1 MIDQAI
7 LYSECPC
14 GSGKKFK
21 FCCYPSIRN
30 DLPPDPTRADVTGAI
45 RLRSRVA
52 RLTELTT
59 KPVVL
64 DLDRFHELIGRGLRH
79 LHNGRYGEAKRVLL
93 QAKDEFGMLPTAYN
107 NLALCALV
115 QGNLKE
121 AEEWVQEVVRRFPSE
136 NPFGLA
142 MYADI
147 RYLRGDVI
155 GALDIIERAERIV
168 PPSVDQAVRVCE
180 SMAHFKDHERIVRY
194 AEKSGYADDPIMAFF
209 LGIALANLGRHADA
223 VRSLRIAVRGTQP
236 DYVTRILDEVT
247 AGKRP
252 QTICG
257 DWMYFTHDSFTL
269 FAGLMNSVK
278 DGDNQQIDLSSEAL
292 AEMVEVETNAGL
304 IDVLEAIKILS
315 TSLTKRA
322 ERMLDALRSDA
333 SRPEN
338 IRQAAEKAYAEH
350 FADSDLGKR
359 LRSIPEGQ
367 LEKMIITE
375 DAATHAPLDPAY
387 EESYFKAVHICLDP
401 SSRKSDLKEAL
412 RLLKDL
418 YAKVP
423 DNPAVAN
430 NYASALSRLGCKEE
444 AEVVIR
450 ECFAHHPEYVF
461 GAANYLANLMV
472 SGKMDEARAMI
483 ENYRLPQ
490 RIHPD
495 AYLSWLRVEIRYY
508 EKIGDAERLR
518 NVKRSMD
525 LVSKEFKRVHAA
537 TNTLRSEDV
546 AECQHEKN

>member
-1 MIDQAI
+1 MIDQDI
-7 LYSECPC
+7 LYAECPC

-21 FCCYPSIRN
+21 FCCYPSIRD
-30 DLPPDPTRADVTGAI
+30 DLPRDPTRADVTDAI
-45 RLRSRVA
+45 RLRSRAA
-52 RLTELTT
+52 RLTELEA
-59 KPVVL
+59 KSGAL
-64 DLDRFHELIGRGLRH
+64 DINRFHELIGGGLRH
-79 LHNGRYGEAKRVLL
+79 LHNGRYREAKRVLL

-115 QGNLKE
+115 QGELKE
-121 AEEWVQEVVRRFPSE
+121 AEEWVQEVVRRFPDE

-155 GALDIIERAERIV
+155 GALDIIERAERIE

-194 AEKSGYADDPIMAFF
+194 AEESGYADDPGMAFF

-236 DYVTRILDEVT
+236 DYVTRILEEVT

-257 DWMYFTHDSFTL
+257 DWMYFTPESFTL
-269 FAGLMNSVK
+269 FAGLMKSVK
-278 DGDNQQIDLSSEAL
+278 EGGGQQADLSSEAL

-304 IDVLEAIKILS
+304 IGASEAIKILS
-315 TSLTKRA
+315 ASVAKRA
-322 ERMLDALRSDA
+322 ERILDALRSDA
-333 SRPEN
+333 SRPESV
-338 IRQAAEKAYAEH
+338 RKAAEKAYAKQ
-350 FADSDLGKR
+350 FADNDLGKR
-359 LRSIPEGQ
+359 LRSIPDGQ
-367 LEKMIITE
+367 IEKMIITE

-412 RLLKDL
+412 RLFKDL

-430 NYASALSRLGCKEE
+430 NYASALSRLGFAAE
-444 AEVVIR
+444 AMTIVR
-450 ECFAHHPEYVF
+450 DCFEHHPEYVF
-461 GAANYLANLMV
+461 GAANHLSMLMV

-495 AYLSWLRVEIRYY
+495 AYLSWLRVEMRYY
-508 EKIGDAERLR
+508 DMIGDAERLQ
-518 NVKRSMD
+518 NVKRTMD
-525 LVSKEFKRVHAA
+525 LVSKEFKRGHAA
-537 TNTLRSEDV
+537 TNASRR
-546 AECQHEKN
+546 

>member
-1 MIDQAI
+1 MIDQDI
-7 LYSECPC
+7 LYAECPC

-21 FCCYPSIRN
+21 FCCYPSIRD
-30 DLPPDPTRADVTGAI
+30 DLPRDPTRADVTDAI
-45 RLRSRVA
+45 RLRSRAA
-52 RLTELTT
+52 RLTELEA
-59 KPVVL
+59 KSGAL
-64 DLDRFHELIGRGLRH
+64 DINRFHELIGRGLRH
-79 LHNGRYGEAKRVLL
+79 LHNGRYREAKRVLL

-121 AEEWVQEVVRRFPSE
+121 AEEWVQEVIRRFPAE

-194 AEKSGYADDPIMAFF
+194 AEESGYADDPGMAFF

-236 DYVTRILDEVT
+236 DYVTRILEEVT

-257 DWMYFTHDSFTL
+257 DWMYFTPESFTL
-269 FAGLMNSVK
+269 FAGLMKSVK
-278 DGDNQQIDLSSEAL
+278 EGGGQQADLSSEAL

-304 IDVLEAIKILS
+304 IGASEAIKILS
-315 TSLTKRA
+315 ASVAKRA
-322 ERMLDALRSDA
+322 ERILDALRSDA
-333 SRPEN
+333 SRPESV
-338 IRQAAEKAYAEH
+338 RKAAEKAYAKQ
-350 FADSDLGKR
+350 FADNDLGKR
-359 LRSIPEGQ
+359 LRSIPDGQ
-367 LEKMIITE
+367 IEKMIITE

-412 RLLKDL
+412 RLFKDL

-430 NYASALSRLGCKEE
+430 NYASALSRLGFAAE
-444 AEVVIR
+444 AMTIVR
-450 ECFAHHPEYVF
+450 DCFAHHPEYVF
-461 GAANYLANLMV
+461 GAANHLSMLMV

-495 AYLSWLRVEIRYY
+495 AYLSWLRVEMRYY
-508 EKIGDAERLR
+508 DMIGDAERLQ
-518 NVKRSMD
+518 NVKRTMD
-525 LVSKEFKRVHAA
+525 LVSKEFKRGHAA
-537 TNTLRSEDV
+537 TNASRR
-546 AECQHEKN
+546 

>member
-1 MIDQAI
+1 MIDQDI

-21 FCCYPSIRN
+21 FCCYQSIRD
-30 DLPPDPTRADVTGAI
+30 DLPRDPTRADVTDAI
-45 RLRSRVA
+45 RLRSRAA
-52 RLTELTT
+52 RLTELEA
-59 KPVVL
+59 KSGAL
-64 DLDRFHELIGRGLRH
+64 DFDRFHELIGRGLRH
-79 LHNGRYGEAKRVLL
+79 LHNGRYRDAKRVLL

-115 QGNLKE
+115 QGKLKE
-121 AEEWVQEVVRRFPSE
+121 AEEWVQEVVRRFPAE

-194 AEKSGYADDPIMAFF
+194 AEKSGYADDPGMAFF

-223 VRSLRIAVRGTQP
+223 ARSLRIAVRGTQP
-236 DYVTRILDEVT
+236 DYVTRILEEVT

-257 DWMYFTHDSFTL
+257 DWMYFTPESFTL
-269 FAGLMNSVK
+269 FAGLMKSVK
-278 DGDNQQIDLSSEAL
+278 DGGDQQADLSSEAL

-304 IDVLEAIKILS
+304 IGVSEAIKVLS
-315 TSLTKRA
+315 TSVAKRA
-322 ERMLDALRSDA
+322 ERILDALRSDA
-333 SRPEN
+333 SRPESV
-338 IRQAAEKAYAEH
+338 RKAAEKAYAKQ
-350 FADSDLGKR
+350 FADNDLGKR
-359 LRSIPEGQ
+359 LRSIPDGQ
-367 LEKMIITE
+367 IEKMIITE

-412 RLLKDL
+412 RLFKDL

-430 NYASALSRLGCKEE
+430 NYASALSRLGFAAE
-444 AEVVIR
+444 AMTIVR
-450 ECFAHHPEYVF
+450 DCFEHHPEYVF
-461 GAANYLANLMV
+461 GAANHLSMLMV

-495 AYLSWLRVEIRYY
+495 AYLSWLRVEMRYY
-508 EKIGDAERLR
+508 DMIGDAERLQ
-518 NVKRSMD
+518 NVKRTMD
-525 LVSKEFKRVHAA
+525 LVSKEFKRGHAA
-537 TNTLRSEDV
+537 TNASRR
-546 AECQHEKN
+546 